1 MVLGQ
6 VIDYASALH
15 QDGPDAFHRAWKAR
29 GGQALDEFLEPDG
42 LDALETSLRGGQL
55 HLAVAVD
62 RIDDDLR
69 RLIEFLNVVSRE
81 DIRVTA
87 LQLSY
92 SRHGDVEILIPS
104 TFGAEIALAK
114 GARTQSHV
122 HWTWDEFLDSLPSP
136 SDQEFAREIYDRVM
150 SIPSTGPY
158 NKIWCGRRPGGGVLF
173 YVHGERFSAF
183 QLTRGKSG
191 DLRVFG
197 NWNLFPSL
205 QGDARFADLA
215 AVLDQSHVGPSREV
229 PADSVNLDELWRA
242 CLACDRAI
250 NSK

>member
-1 MVLGQ
+1 MVLGP

-15 QDGPDAFHRAWKAR
+15 HEGPDAFYRAWKAR
-29 GGQALDEFLEPDG
+29 GGQSLDEFLEPDG
-42 LDALETSLRGGQL
+42 LDSLETSLRSGQL

-104 TFGAEIALAK
+104 AFGAEIALAK
-114 GARTQSHV
+114 SNRGQSHV
-122 HWTWDEFLDSLPSP
+122 HWTWDEFLESLPSP
-136 SDQEFAREIYDRVM
+136 PDQEFARAIYDRVM
-150 SIPSTGPY
+150 STPSTGPH
-158 NKIWCGRRPGGGVLF
+158 NKIWCGRRPKGGVLF
-173 YVHGERFSAF
+173 YIHGERFSAF

-205 QGDARFADLA
+205 QGDGRFAELA
-215 AVLDQSHVGPSREV
+215 TVLRQSHVGPSKEV
-229 PADSVNLDELWRA
+229 PADSVDLDDFWLA
-242 CLACDRAI
+242 CLTCDREI